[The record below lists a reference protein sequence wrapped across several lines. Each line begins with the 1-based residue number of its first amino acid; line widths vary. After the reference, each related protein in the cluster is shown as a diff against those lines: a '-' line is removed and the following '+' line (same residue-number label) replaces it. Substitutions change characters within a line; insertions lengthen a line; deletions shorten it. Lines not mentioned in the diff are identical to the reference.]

1 MTALEFELLVAVAV
15 LGGIAVIA
23 LYTYLI
29 ATPRNDDERVED
41 REHRREWFHARAL
54 RRLKEM
60 GRRRRV

>member
-1 MTALEFELLVAVAV
+1 MASLV

-41 REHRREWFHARAL
+41 RGHRREWFHARAL
-54 RRLKEM
+54 RRLREL
-60 GRRRRV
+60 RRRRRA